1 LLAPLAPA
9 HGKPTARIFG
19 AELELDVSNYVDR
32 TIFMGCYE
40 PVNTFLFKQ
49 ILRPGGT
56 AVDVGA
62 NIGYFTLLAAS
73 LVGDTGRVI
82 AAEAHP
88 RNFEILAAAGERNG
102 LTQVRPVNLGL
113 SDESGS
119 GQIIMADQKEYAN
132 RTASMVP
139 QSGLTGP
146 TIQLRTLDDCLEE
159 WSIDAVDLLKI
170 DVDGFETKVVR
181 GGAKSLASGWVRN
194 VIVEFDER
202 WLSASGSSGDEL
214 TSLLHAAGFREAR
227 HRILSFLM
235 GPSGDRHFTRAE

>member
-1 LLAPLAPA
+1 M
-9 HGKPTARIFG
+9 ARIYG
-19 AELELDVSNYVDR
+19 ADLELDVSNYVDR

-73 LVGDTGRVI
+73 LVGEGGRVI

-88 RNFEILAAAGERNG
+88 RNFEILAAAVERNG
-102 LTQVRPVNLGL
+102 LKQVRPVNLGL
-113 SDESGS
+113 SDENGS

-146 TIQLRTLDDCLEE
+146 TIQLRTLDDCMAE
-159 WSIDAVDLLKI
+159 WGIDVVDLLKI

-181 GGAKSLASGWVRN
+181 GGAKSLASGRIRN

-202 WLSASGSSGDEL
+202 WLSASGSSVDEL

-227 HRILSFLM
+227 HRILSFFM
-235 GPSGDRHFTRAE
+235 GPLGDRDFTRTE

>member
-1 LLAPLAPA
+1 M
-9 HGKPTARIFG
+9 ARIYG
-19 AELELDVSNYVDR
+19 ADLELDVSNYVDR

-73 LVGDTGRVI
+73 LVGESGRVI

-88 RNFEILAAAGERNG
+88 RNFEILAAAVERNG
-102 LTQVRPVNLGL
+102 LKQVRPVNLGL
-113 SDESGS
+113 SDENGS

-146 TIQLRTLDDCLEE
+146 TIQLRTLDECLPE
-159 WSIDAVDLLKI
+159 WGIDVVDLLKI

-181 GGAKSLASGWVRN
+181 GGAKSLASGRIRN

-202 WLSASGSSGDEL
+202 WLSASGSSVDEL

-227 HRILSFLM
+227 HRILSFFM
-235 GPSGDRHFTRAE
+235 GPLGDRHFTRVE